1 MPNQTTNQH
10 KKRRRS
16 PLGKRQLSS
25 KVTSSNLWIPD
36 RQMFEETARKRHLTD
51 AELMRDII
59 HKWAVT
65 TRLAPDTEEGAQEI
79 ALLNLQKETKKAIEE
94 VGQELFSLLK
104 QIAEAV
110 ATHGDLLSL
119 NEAHLN
125 HVTSVAGAHY
135 NVSAQS
141 FAALW
146 SLVEM
151 FQRFYVERSL
161 PETPDQHQAAV
172 AIRDDIRGEGL
183 RMIETFGSLC
193 ESTTPIKM
201 ILIYPSAGEPNT

>member
-79 ALLNLQKETKKAIEE
+79 ALLNLQ
-94 VGQELFSLLK
+94 
-104 QIAEAV
+104 
-110 ATHGDLLSL
+110 
-119 NEAHLN
+119 
-125 HVTSVAGAHY
+125 
-135 NVSAQS
+135 
-141 FAALW
+141 
-146 SLVEM
+146 
-151 FQRFYVERSL
+151 
-161 PETPDQHQAAV
+161 
-172 AIRDDIRGEGL
+172 
-183 RMIETFGSLC
+183 
-193 ESTTPIKM
+193 
-201 ILIYPSAGEPNT
+201 

>member
-1 MPNQTTNQH
+1 MSEPSEQKKKKKRSPLTKRQLASKVTATNLWVPDKQLFDEIK
-10 KKRRRS
+10 KKRR
-16 PLGKRQLSS
+16 K
-25 KVTSSNLWIPD
+25 
-36 RQMFEETARKRHLTD
+36 TD
-51 AELMRDII
+51 AELLREIV
-59 HKWAVT
+59 HRWGVT

-79 ALLNLQKETKKAIEE
+79 ALLNLQKETKKVVEE
-94 VGQELFSLLK
+94 IGRELSSSLK
-104 QIAEAV
+104 QLAETV
-110 ATHGDLLSL
+110 STHGDLLSL
-119 NEAHLN
+119 NEAQLN

-151 FQRFYVERSL
+151 FQRFYVERTL
-161 PETPDQHQAAV
+161 PQAPDPHQAAV